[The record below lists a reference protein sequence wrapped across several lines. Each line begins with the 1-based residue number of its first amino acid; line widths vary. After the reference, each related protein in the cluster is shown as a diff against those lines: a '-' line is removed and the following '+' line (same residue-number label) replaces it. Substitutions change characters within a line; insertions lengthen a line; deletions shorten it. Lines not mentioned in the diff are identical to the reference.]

1 MDFLS
6 VEKLFGIRKKYNTK
20 KKSRKSDS
28 YDLLQTWEAWLSGG
42 HRLGFIDIARRF
54 IDILYKFSIKKLWMI
69 R

>member
-1 MDFLS
+1 MYVSLMDFLS

-42 HRLGFIDIARRF
+42 HRL
-54 IDILYKFSIKKLWMI
+54 
-69 R
+69 